1 MKRYNIIYERPCR
14 PPPESQLTRCAGDPT
29 PVGGSLIDL
38 QILEKAGSP
47 KLKTPIQVYRALK
60 TLTRL
65 ALVHR
70 VETLS
75 KYVACRC
82 DHPQGAQPILTICD
96 ACGTV
101 AELPDA
107 PPMQRLEEM
116 AAGGGFACRLIK
128 VEVAG
133 LCQSC
138 RAEASV

>member
-1 MKRYNIIYERPCR
+1 MKDHATHRVDRLKASSRDVLAILRMSEAPLSAY
-14 PPPESQLTRCAGDPT
+14 
-29 PVGGSLIDL
+29 

-47 KLKTPIQVYRALK
+47 KLKTPVQVYRALK

-82 DHPQGAQPILTICD
+82 DHPQGAQPILAICD

-101 AELPDA
+101 AELPDT

-116 AAGGGFACRLIK
+116 VAGGGFACRLIK

-138 RAEASV
+138 QAEASV